1 MVRGLLP
8 RDNDREVVWVE
19 ALVPGEAPLT
29 YGFASCLGVKTVDE
43 VSLITLSWPDVMRE
57 TISFLLDVA
66 LQEKENSAK
75 FISEVHINLS
85 HEGLEIWY
93 SLQLTLQ
100 ALQVFVAS
108 LVI

>member
-8 RDNDREVVWVE
+8 RDNERVWVE
-19 ALVPGEAPLT
+19 ALVPGEAPLSH
-29 YGFASCLGVKTVDE
+29 GFASSWGVKTVDE

-75 FISEVHINLS
+75 FILEVHINLS